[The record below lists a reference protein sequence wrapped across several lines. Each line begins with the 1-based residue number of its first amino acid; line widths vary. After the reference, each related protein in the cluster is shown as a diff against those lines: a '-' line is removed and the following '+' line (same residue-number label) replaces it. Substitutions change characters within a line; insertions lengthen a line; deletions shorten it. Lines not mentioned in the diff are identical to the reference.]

1 MGGKGDQLA
10 NPLHREHSTRP
21 PPPQPRPLPQRLQ
34 KTSSGKGATWAFFR
48 RGAQALLPGSSPG
61 PPGTGSERRER
72 LEDRKA
78 GAAERTSRGA
88 AQHRLHSARGTAQ
101 HPPPRKACGSEWDL
115 NTAFPRASHP
125 RAPPRHARP
134 PALAERSP
142 PVPEAAARSLAAR
155 RHSGTRSEATRGR
168 PRPPA
173 PLARCMREG
182 RANNSGRPRPPPAR
196 LRGSAGPPVLG
207 TTRGLVRQPGQGHF
221 EFSRGQGLGRE
232 WRQRTNTT
240 NNRQGEEGRSEK
252 QAFALVPQARPGG
265 PEPGARAWARA
276 GRGASTPPLPAP
288 LPGAT
293 QSPTPPLR
301 ARAGA
306 FLTARSLSALK
317 ARRGRGAAGA
327 G

>member
-1 MGGKGDQLA
+1 MGRGINWLTHYFGNTLPAPPTPSASPETPEDKLGGRGYVGFLQEGAPRPFSRVQAQARRELAVSGGKGSRTARQ
-10 NPLHREHSTRP
+10 
-21 PPPQPRPLPQRLQ
+21 
-34 KTSSGKGATWAFFR
+34 
-48 RGAQALLPGSSPG
+48 
-61 PPGTGSERRER
+61 ERQ
-72 LEDRKA
+72 
-78 GAAERTSRGA
+78 ERTSRGA
-88 AQHRLHSARGTAQ
+88 AQHRLQSARGTAQ
-101 HPPPRKACGSEWDL
+101 HPPPRKPCCSEWDL

-173 PLARCMREG
+173 PLARCTREG
-182 RANNSGRPRPPPAR
+182 RANNPGRPRPPPAR
-196 LRGSAGPPVLG
+196 LRGSAGPPVLS

-221 EFSRGQGLGRE
+221 EFSRGRGLGRE
-232 WRQRTNTT
+232 GRQRTNTT

-252 QAFALVPQARPGG
+252 QAFALGPQARPGG